1 MNTPE
6 SIVSLTKKKMEK
18 SLENLKVEF
27 SKIRTGRAH
36 PGILDHLM
44 IDYYGSP
51 TPITQLAKVN
61 LIDSRTLS
69 VTPWEKPMIAQ
80 IEKAIMESDLGL
92 NPNSVGELIRVPM
105 PALTEERRKE
115 LTRVAKSQSEDSKVA
130 IRNIRREA
138 NEGFKK
144 LVKDKEISSDEEKR
158 FQDSVQ
164 KMTDK
169 FVKVI
174 DELLTKKETDIL
186 TV

>member
-27 SKIRTGRAH
+27 SKIRAGRAH